1 MSRYVIFLLTLCR
14 YVPPSCLMQPK
25 PPVLYV
31 VAWFALSIV
40 PGQAEIIEVHTIS
53 QGSEIG
59 AFFLFMLKPFTLTGS
74 ASSRLHASTSCSIHI
89 FFVCLLEVVSASSV
103 CFTLFII
110 SFFIAQIS
118 WGCLLSDHVESRFF
132 MQGWLGTLMEFPR
145 PQTPALPVIAAC
157 FNIEVGPPCLAA
169 ETLTFKKSLS
179 WAVLICNIQVLQNI
193 TFYLSTYASLR

>member
-1 MSRYVIFLLTLCR
+1 MSRYVIFLLALCR

-132 MQGWLGTLMEFPR
+132 YARMARNFDGIPEATNSCVASDRCLFWYRSRSTL
-145 PQTPALPVIAAC
+145 
-157 FNIEVGPPCLAA
+157 
-169 ETLTFKKSLS
+169 LS
-179 WAVLICNIQVLQNI
+179 CRDSHI
-193 TFYLSTYASLR
+193 